1 MQGALYLQDGSV
13 FLGQFFG
20 YPEESQGEIV
30 FSTGMTGYPQ
40 SLTDP
45 SYEGQILVLTYPL
58 IGNYGVSNPVYI
70 KKILQNLQSPS
81 IHIRGLIVSSN
92 INEKSHW
99 QAKKTFHQWLFENKI
114 PALQGIDTRAL
125 TQKLREKG
133 EMGGRIIKIK
143 NYDSRI
149 KNKKYKFIDSNK
161 ENLAEKVSCKKPII
175 YKNGRKKILLI
186 DCGVKHSILK
196 SLFKSGIT
204 IIRVPYNTNETRLK
218 QAGFSLGQISG
229 VVISN
234 GPGDPKKLGKTIS
247 FIRKILKQ
255 KIPTLGICLGNQL
268 LCLAAG
274 GDTYKLKYGHRS
286 ANQPVLLK
294 GTKKAYIT
302 SQNHSYAVKMESLDR
317 NWQEWFINLND
328 GTNEGIKHKRLPFM
342 SVQFHPEGCPGPK
355 DTNWVFE
362 EFIENTLSF
371 RTGYPPVGGA

>member
-1 MQGALYLQDGSV
+1 MHGALYLQDGSV

-20 YPEESQGEIV
+20 YPGETQGEVV

-45 SYEGQILVLTYPL
+45 SYEGQILVFTYPL
-58 IGNYGVSNPVYI
+58 VGNYGIPNPVYI

-81 IHIRGLIVSSN
+81 IHVRGLIVSSN
-92 INEKSHW
+92 VDGQSHW
-99 QAKKTFHQWLFENKI
+99 QAKKTLSRWLLENKI
-114 PALQGIDTRAL
+114 PALRGIDTRAL

-133 EMGGRIIKIK
+133 EMRGIISKLKSQNAKPQLKGKIFL
-143 NYDSRI
+143 NQNLR
-149 KNKKYKFIDSNK
+149 
-161 ENLAEKVSCKKPII
+161 NLAAKVSCSKPII
-175 YKNGRKKILLI
+175 YKNGRKKVLLI
-186 DCGVKHSILK
+186 DCGVKHSIIKNLFDLK
-196 SLFKSGIT
+196 CS
-204 IIRVPYNTNETRLK
+204 IIRIPWDTDLSSTRLK
-218 QAGFSLGQISG
+218 QAGFSLDQISG

-247 FIRKILKQ
+247 FIREILKQ

-302 SQNHSYAVKMESLDR
+302 SQNHSYAVKTKSLGSS
-317 NWQEWFINLND
+317 WQEWFVNLND

-342 SVQFHPEGCPGPK
+342 SVQFHPEGSPGPK

-362 EFIENTLSF
+362 EFVRKL
-371 RTGYPPVGGA
+371 